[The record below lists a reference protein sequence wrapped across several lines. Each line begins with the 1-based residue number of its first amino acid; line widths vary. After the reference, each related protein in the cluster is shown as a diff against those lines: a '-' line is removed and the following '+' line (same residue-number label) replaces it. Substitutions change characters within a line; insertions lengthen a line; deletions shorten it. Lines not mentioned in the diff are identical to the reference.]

1 MTFQKLSIG
10 DYFRIP
16 GISPGY
22 VYRKSSDSHCS
33 LNGMLQPIRA
43 YTPVKRLTTAEVQ
56 EYFAVQQLELRKLKK
71 AV

>member
-16 GISPGY
+16 GISFSY

-43 YTPVKRLTTAEVQ
+43 YTPVKRLTAAEIR